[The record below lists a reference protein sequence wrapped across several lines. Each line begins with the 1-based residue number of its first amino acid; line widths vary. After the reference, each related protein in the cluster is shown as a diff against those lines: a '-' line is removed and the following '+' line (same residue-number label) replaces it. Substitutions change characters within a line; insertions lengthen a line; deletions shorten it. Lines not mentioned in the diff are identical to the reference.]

1 MLFFFFWRFS
11 REITFSA
18 LVQPDIQLLY
28 VDKNSVYIYSDFH
41 LLKMHKILQLTIKR
55 RMMIKWV
62 IQNKIIKRSIYAIE
76 IIRFI
81 IKNESWKFRIKIK
94 YCQIFFSNIT
104 LQHFLRFFIYT
115 FPCIFYSWLCN
126 LCSADGIAYSGISQ

>member
-1 MLFFFFWRFS
+1 M
-11 REITFSA
+11 
-18 LVQPDIQLLY
+18 IQ
-28 VDKNSVYIYSDFH
+28 
-41 LLKMHKILQLTIKR
+41 
-55 RMMIKWV
+55 WV

-126 LCSADGIAYSGISQ
+126 LCSCRWDCILRYFAIFTLNPKFFNFFTNSVCKIISTVIA